1 MTNTEIFR
9 SFCTSVSKGLTPE
22 HTRCTATSPREVL
35 DLLDKASTA
44 TKWFAGMN
52 IQSKASGQGNI
63 TTNGFSFRAGS
74 CSFTVLPPDKQP
86 AQKKGVAATSI
97 EKYHSLDTRGQAH
110 SVAMAAIA
118 LTQKHSF
125 TTDSQVAEFVGIP
138 AGRVSA
144 RRAEIEKIQG
154 VVIMGTPYY
163 FQPAGRVTCPITQ
176 SSVNGWRM
184 VAAEGQTQ
192 LFNQ

>member
-35 DLLDKASTA
+35 DLLECA
-44 TKWFAGMN
+44 TKANPWFAGMG
-52 IQSKASGQGNI
+52 ISSRARGEGKGSI
-63 TTNGFSFRAGS
+63 TADGFSFRAGS
-74 CSFTVLPPDKQP
+74 HTFTVLPPGKQP
-86 AQKKGVAATSI
+86 AIKKGVAATSI

-118 LTQKHSF
+118 LTQKHGF

-144 RRAEIEKIQG
+144 RRAEIERIQG

-192 LFNQ
+192 MF

>member
-1 MTNTEIFR
+1 MSNIDTFR
-9 SFCTSVSKGLTPE
+9 NFCKSVSKGETPAE
-22 HTRCTATSPREVL
+22 TRCTATSPREVL

-44 TKWFAGMN
+44 TKWFAGIN

-63 TTNGFSFRAGS
+63 QQNGFSFRAGVH
-74 CSFTVLPPDKQP
+74 SFTVLPPGKAP
-86 AQKKGVAATSI
+86 AIKKGVAASSI
-97 EKYHSLDTRGQAH
+97 EKYHSIDTRGQAH

-118 LTQKHSF
+118 LTKQHGF

-144 RRAEIEKIQG
+144 RRSEIEKIQG
-154 VVIMGTPYY
+154 VVVMETPYY
-163 FQPAGRVTCPITQ
+163 FQPAGRVTCPITR

-184 VAAEGQTQ
+184 VAAGQTEMFQ
-192 LFNQ
+192 